1 VTTDSSNSTPKGL
14 TVVIVSYG
22 SLEMIVRGHR
32 ALLEDARFKVVIVE
46 NDPRPIH
53 VDFSGMPD
61 VELIHP
67 GKNLGYG
74 RAANLVLRQTESSHV
89 LLLNPDVEAAPD
101 DDMALWQAARELE
114 PPAAIVAPASLKKDH
129 VPGAS
134 PVGVGWVSGCAMLLD
149 VALLREVGLFDE
161 NMFLYSEDTELC
173 QRVAMEGKGITLCP
187 AIYLAHDPGN
197 SRPKSEAM
205 ERLCWWHFGWSNCY
219 RMTKHGTTSWWKN
232 PWAKEKRWRLRSI
245 LTLSSDTRLKNR
257 GKADG
262 AAAFLRGEGAF
273 DASDRPREW
282 Q

>member
-1 VTTDSSNSTPKGL
+1 MTTDSSNSTPKGL

-101 DDMALWQAARELE
+101 DVMALWQAARELE

-129 VPGAS
+129 V
-134 PVGVGWVSGCAMLLD
+134 
-149 VALLREVGLFDE
+149 
-161 NMFLYSEDTELC
+161 
-173 QRVAMEGKGITLCP
+173 
-187 AIYLAHDPGN
+187 PGN